1 MKKPVRKNIKRT
13 RTFSNFTYDIVLK
26 EIVDLIRSDIEVTSM
41 SVQEADYGY
50 DDDESITINFL
61 EKESQEDFQK
71 RLDVYDRKVQK
82 EKYINILYDNFVK
95 YDSFIQ
101 DLKTNKKLLKQV
113 LEKCDLLDSEGNL
126 KKEL

>member
-13 RTFSNFTYDIVLK
+13 RTFSNLTYGPVLK
-26 EIVDLIRSDIEVTSM
+26 DFVELIRSDIEVTSM
-41 SVQEADYGY
+41 SVQETDYEY
-50 DDDESITINFL
+50 EDSITINFL
-61 EKESQEDFQK
+61 EKESKEDFQK

-82 EKYINILYDNFVK
+82 EKYINILNDNFVK
-95 YDSFIQ
+95 YDSFIR